1 MRRDAFKP
9 YLSHVL
15 TEIYR
20 VHGAVH
26 FPTLPLISAQDHMT
40 LNGLKIKND
49 RSNKFLLLT
58 NRGIVLE
65 YTSNCL
71 KAWLIYVR
79 DAMRKRKG
87 FALM

>member
-1 MRRDAFKP
+1 M
-9 YLSHVL
+9 
-15 TEIYR
+15 
-20 VHGAVH
+20 H
-26 FPTLPLISAQDHMT
+26 FPTLPLISAQDIAT
-40 LNGLKIKND
+40 INGLKIKND
-49 RSNKFLLLT
+49 RANKFLLLT

-87 FALM
+87 FALMEHKTPFRRYTFEKVVNW